1 MRAAERNK
9 KMNILI
15 MILGILMVLC
25 GGSCLFTPLRTFLA
39 SGYALMVL
47 LLVYG
52 VAGIVKAIASK
63 EYGVNFAFSIIS
75 VIAGLVMV
83 FLPGL
88 PLMADGMLIYI
99 MAVWFI
105 LQGIMSIVLSV
116 KLKGADGGKK
126 WIWGLVLGI
135 LGIILGLYSL
145 FHPILLALTTGILI
159 GVYFIVSGINMIFL
173 SSQNTNN

>member
-1 MRAAERNK
+1 
-9 KMNILI
+9 
-15 MILGILMVLC
+15 MVLC

-52 VAGIVKAIASK
+52 VVGIVKSIASK

-105 LQGIMSIVLSV
+105 LQGIMSIVVSV
-116 KLKGADGGKK
+116 KLKGANGGKK

-145 FHPILLALTTGILI
+145 FHPVLLALTTGILI

-173 SSQNTNN
+173 SSQNANK

>member
-1 MRAAERNK
+1 
-9 KMNILI
+9 
-15 MILGILMVLC
+15 MVLC
-25 GGSCLFTPLRTFLA
+25 GGSCMFTPLRTFLA

-52 VAGIVKAIASK
+52 VVGIVKAIARK
-63 EYGVNFAFSIIS
+63 EYEVNFAFSIIS

-83 FLPGL
+83 FMPGL
-88 PLMADGMLIYI
+88 TLMADGMFIYI

-105 LQGIMSIVLSV
+105 LQGIVSIVLSM
-116 KLKGADGGKK
+116 KFKGAAGGKK

-145 FHPILLALTTGILI
+145 FHPVLLALTTGILI

-173 SSQNTNN
+173 SSQKANN

>member
-1 MRAAERNK
+1 M
-9 KMNILI
+9 
-15 MILGILMVLC
+15 
-25 GGSCLFTPLRTFLA
+25 FTPLRTFLA

-52 VAGIVKAIASK
+52 VAGIVKSIATK

-83 FLPGL
+83 FMPGL
-88 PLMADGMLIYI
+88 QLMADGMFIYM
-99 MAVWFI
+99 MAGWFI
-105 LQGIMSIVLSV
+105 IQGIVSIVLSM

-135 LGIILGLYSL
+135 LGIILGLYSMV
-145 FHPILLALTTGILI
+145 HPALLALTTGMLI
-159 GVYFIVSGINMIFL
+159 GAYFIVSGINMIFL

>member
-1 MRAAERNK
+1 
-9 KMNILI
+9 
-15 MILGILMVLC
+15 MVLC
-25 GGSCLFTPLRTFLA
+25 GGSCIFTPLRTFLA

-52 VAGIVKAIASK
+52 AAGIVKSIATK

-83 FLPGL
+83 FMPGL
-88 PLMADGMLIYI
+88 TLMADGMFIYI

-105 LQGIMSIVLSV
+105 LQGIVSIVLSMNF
-116 KLKGADGGKK
+116 KGTDGGKK

-145 FHPILLALTTGILI
+145 FHPALLALTTGMLI
-159 GVYFIVSGINMIFL
+159 GTYFIESGINMIFL

>member
-1 MRAAERNK
+1 
-9 KMNILI
+9 
-15 MILGILMVLC
+15 MVLC

-52 VAGIVKAIASK
+52 IAGIVKSIASK

-116 KLKGADGGKK
+116 KLKGANGGKK

>member
-1 MRAAERNK
+1 MWAAERNK
-9 KMNILI
+9 KMNVLI

-25 GGSCLFTPLRTFLA
+25 GGSCIFTPLRTFLA

-52 VAGIVKAIASK
+52 VAGIVKSIATK
-63 EYGVNFAFSIIS
+63 KYGVNFAFSIIS

-83 FLPGL
+83 FMPGL
-88 PLMADGMLIYI
+88 QLMADGIFIYM
-99 MAVWFI
+99 MAGWFI
-105 LQGIMSIVLSV
+105 LQGIVSIVLSMNF
-116 KLKGADGGKK
+116 KGTDGGKK

-145 FHPILLALTTGILI
+145 FHPALLALTTGMLI
-159 GVYFIVSGINMIFL
+159 GTYFIESGINMIFL

>member
-1 MRAAERNK
+1 
-9 KMNILI
+9 
-15 MILGILMVLC
+15 MVLC
-25 GGSCLFTPLRTFLA
+25 GGSCMFTPLRTFLA

-52 VAGIVKAIASK
+52 VAGIVKSIATK
-63 EYGVNFAFSIIS
+63 KYGVNFAFSIIS

-83 FLPGL
+83 FMPGL
-88 PLMADGMLIYI
+88 TLMADGMFIYI

-105 LQGIMSIVLSV
+105 LQGIVSIVLSM
-116 KLKGADGGKK
+116 KFKGTDGGKK

-135 LGIILGLYSL
+135 LGIILGLYSM
-145 FHPILLALTTGILI
+145 FHPVLLALTTGILI

-173 SSQNTNN
+173 SSQNANN

>member
-1 MRAAERNK
+1 
-9 KMNILI
+9 
-15 MILGILMVLC
+15 MVLC

-52 VAGIVKAIASK
+52 VVGIVKAIARK
-63 EYGVNFAFSIIS
+63 EYEVNFAFSIIS

-135 LGIILGLYSL
+135 LGIILGLYSM

>member
-1 MRAAERNK
+1 
-9 KMNILI
+9 
-15 MILGILMVLC
+15 MVLC

-52 VAGIVKAIASK
+52 VAGIVKSIAAK

-116 KLKGADGGKK
+116 KLKGANGGKK